1 MLPASHIFV
10 FHNCGRDNPVKA
22 SAQNSGIQAPLLL
35 NPSSCRKSFSMGHL
49 CNKFGLTEIHSS
61 SRQYLLNVVKE
72 TRFNPSHTYL
82 ATPNHDEI
90 HPFTNPLFPKT
101 PQDMILASPSLS
113 HTPYTERWRSARD
126 IFTQYNISRPSG
138 WLSDNEDL
146 SLSGDGN
153 ASPRRYCRYCHI
165 CSVPT
170 LAPTHCLSCGHR
182 LYERCKF
189 EVSSGTPQAHA
200 GFSHH
205 LSPTVARDG
214 SQYVSTSRIDPK
226 LMQRLSQGK
235 EVARSTSE
243 NRNHDRTDMQLRR
256 PFNIRADTSWR
267 KISGRGKEM
276 TFSEIS
282 APTSSDHQRMN
293 EEQRKQNG
301 GDTSNMPPQ
310 VVVEKSDFN
319 ENPAR
324 EKSDVP
330 HRHHSAGFHSFH
342 HIAEHLSSAVGH
354 NAHDLVRGR
363 SEKETR
369 PVSSK
374 TSVKRSPYLL
384 PLTKPKPVT
393 RIDSFHWTQDTVPP
407 GHPGRSGGDLP
418 LTEAATKASKHQL
431 HENAERGTAHKA
443 RNSTLESTIVLF
455 KQKETLSDL
464 NLPQR
469 NAQPRTLRLV
479 STPPWLKNPT
489 KEAAD
494 ATAPLHHVD
503 VKSHETD
510 RNDHAYAPSTA
521 VDDWSGR
528 LALHSINSIRKADT
542 PEERGI
548 PPIRTHS
555 SPSME
560 ATYTPISVSIRR
572 KIFESV
578 QDHADIASSVKKA
591 NYKRK
596 TLPCRVRHREAIPVA
611 RSGLSRSFVES

>member
-1 MLPASHIFV
+1 MPAPEDIADTVTFAQSPHWLRLIA
-10 FHNCGRDNPVKA
+10 RPVDTA
-22 SAQNSGIQAPLLL
+22 SV
-35 NPSSCRKSFSMGHL
+35 R
-49 CNKFGLTEIHSS
+49 
-61 SRQYLLNVVKE
+61 
-72 TRFNPSHTYL
+72 
-82 ATPNHDEI
+82 
-90 HPFTNPLFPKT
+90 
-101 PQDMILASPSLS
+101 
-113 HTPYTERWRSARD
+113 
-126 IFTQYNISRPSG
+126 
-138 WLSDNEDL
+138 
-146 SLSGDGN
+146 
-153 ASPRRYCRYCHI
+153 
-165 CSVPT
+165 
-170 LAPTHCLSCGHR
+170 
-182 LYERCKF
+182 
-189 EVSSGTPQAHA
+189 
-200 GFSHH
+200 
-205 LSPTVARDG
+205 ARDG
-214 SQYVSTSRIDPK
+214 FQYVSTSRIDPN

-267 KISGRGKEM
+267 KIGGRGKET

-293 EEQRKQNG
+293 EEQRKQNR

-319 ENPAR
+319 KSPAR

-354 NAHDLVRGR
+354 NAYDLVRGR

-374 TSVKRSPYLL
+374 TSVKRSPYLR

-407 GHPGRSGGDLP
+407 GHPGHSGGEMQRPP

-431 HENAERGTAHKA
+431 NENVDKETVHKA
-443 RNSTLESTIVLF
+443 MNSTLEGTITPF
-455 KQKETLSDL
+455 KPKETLSDL
-464 NLPQR
+464 NLSRR

-503 VKSHETD
+503 VKSHEAD
-510 RNDHAYAPSTA
+510 WNDHAYAPGTA
-521 VDDWSGR
+521 VDDWSGH
-528 LALHSINSIRKADT
+528 LAVRSINSIRKADT
-542 PEERGI
+542 PEERRL
-548 PPIRTHS
+548 PPIRTHN

-560 ATYTPISVSIRR
+560 ATVPEPSHMTPKIHIDRTPSEYKRQYTPISVSKRR

-578 QDHADIASSVKKA
+578 QDHADTASSVKKA
-591 NYKRK
+591 SHKHAQLHQEATNRSFASTSHQSDQEPESKRFAEQSSELEIAK
-596 TLPCRVRHREAIPVA
+596 PMPIAPPNHECNWKERYVALTAEIRQLKAEMSARASLMSSDILTPRNEQQRDNLDLLAVTVILHSRDRDDIVINTDVA
-611 RSGLSRSFVES
+611 RDVGSSNV

>member
-1 MLPASHIFV
+1 
-10 FHNCGRDNPVKA
+10 
-22 SAQNSGIQAPLLL
+22 
-35 NPSSCRKSFSMGHL
+35 MGHL

-61 SRQYLLNVVKE
+61 SKQYLLNVVKE
-72 TRFNPSHTYL
+72 TRFNPTHTYS

-90 HPFTNPLFPKT
+90 QPFTNPLFPKT
-101 PQDMILASPSLS
+101 PQDMTLASPSLS

-170 LAPTHCLSCGHR
+170 LAPTHCSSCGHR

-189 EVSSGTPQAHA
+189 EVSSGTPQAHTD
-200 GFSHH
+200 FSHH
-205 LSPTVARDG
+205 PSPTAARDG
-214 SQYVSTSRIDPK
+214 SQYVSSSRIDPK

-243 NRNHDRTDMQLRR
+243 NRSHDRTDMQLRR

-267 KISGRGKEM
+267 KIGGRGKET

-293 EEQRKQNG
+293 EEQRKQNR
-301 GDTSNMPPQ
+301 GDTSNMLPQ
-310 VVVEKSDFN
+310 VVIEKSDFN
-319 ENPAR
+319 KSPAR

-354 NAHDLVRGR
+354 NAYDLVRGR

-374 TSVKRSPYLL
+374 MSVKRSPYLR
-384 PLTKPKPVT
+384 PFTKPKPVT
-393 RIDSFHWTQDTVPP
+393 RTDSFHWTQDTVPP
-407 GHPGRSGGDLP
+407 GHPGRSGGEIQRLP
-418 LTEAATKASKHQL
+418 LTEAATNASKHQL
-431 HENAERGTAHKA
+431 HENADKETAHKA
-443 RNSTLESTIVLF
+443 RNSTLESTVIPL

-464 NLPQR
+464 NLSQR

-494 ATAPLHHVD
+494 ATAPLYHVD
-503 VKSHETD
+503 VKSHEAD
-510 RNDHAYAPSTA
+510 SNDHAYAPSTA

-528 LALHSINSIRKADT
+528 LAVRSINSIRKADT
-542 PEERGI
+542 PEERRL
-548 PPIRTHS
+548 PPIRTHI

-560 ATYTPISVSIRR
+560 ATVPEPSHVTPKIQIDRVPSEYKRQYTPISVSKQR

-578 QDHADIASSVKKA
+578 DDHADTASSAKA
-591 NYKRK
+591 SHKRK
-596 TLPCRVRHREAIPVA
+596 TLPHRVRHRGAIPVA